1 MVDVAGAVSA
11 PEARRRG
18 RPPDHDS
25 AATRQRLLDVARQH
39 FARDGYEVTTNRSI
53 AQASGITP
61 AAIYHYF
68 DSKAELYA
76 AVYEEVYDRVFA
88 ELERAIIGIDGL
100 LGQYAAALDAAAQL
114 NLQDPTLPAFALGV
128 ASDAQRNPELKE
140 LLRPLRR
147 RNAQFFKRLVQ
158 EAAARGE
165 LAADVDLR
173 ALEDLLN
180 AVASGLSRISAAT
193 GDARRH
199 QAAVT
204 SLQRFLDGSLVAGRR

>member
-1 MVDVAGAVSA
+1 MV
-11 PEARRRG
+11 ARR
-18 RPPDHDS
+18 
-25 AATRQRLLDVARQH
+25 L
-39 FARDGYEVTTNRSI
+39 FAKDGYEATTNKSI
-53 AQASGITP
+53 AECSGITSG
-61 AAIYHYF
+61 AIYHYF

-88 ELERAIIGIDGL
+88 ELERAIVGYDTL
-100 LGQYAAALDAAAQL
+100 LAQYAAALDAAAEL

-128 ASDAQRNPELKE
+128 ASDAQRHPELKE

-147 RNAQFFKRLVQ
+147 RNAMFFHRLVKQ
-158 EAAARGE
+158 AAARGE

-173 ALEDLLN
+173 GLEDLLN

-199 QAAVT
+199 QAAVG
-204 SLQRFLDGSLVAGRR
+204 SLQRFLDGSLVVPASRSRLPAG